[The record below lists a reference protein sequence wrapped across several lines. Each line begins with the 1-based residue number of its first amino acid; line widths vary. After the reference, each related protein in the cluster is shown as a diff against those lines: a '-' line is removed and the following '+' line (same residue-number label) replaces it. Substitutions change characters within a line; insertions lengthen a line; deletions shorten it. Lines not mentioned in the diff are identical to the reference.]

1 MHIQDERI
9 RNLNENETTDG
20 DYVLYW
26 MQATQRVRYN
36 HALGYAVGEANTLN
50 LPVVVYFGLT
60 DDFPEANV
68 RHYRFM
74 LEGLKET
81 AAGLEELG
89 IQMIA
94 VRTSPPAGAIELSK
108 GASLAVVDRG
118 YLKVQKSWRETAARG
133 MDCPLIEVESDVVV
147 PVEEASDK
155 EEYAARTIRPK
166 INDLLDKY
174 LVDFDLATPDRDS
187 LDLEIRGDSL
197 DLDDPGGLASSLDV
211 DRSVRPVDSYHGG
224 YENARRRLDDFV
236 EVKLDSYPEESNDP
250 GKDYLSG
257 LSPYLHFGQISP
269 IEIALTVQEAGGPGV
284 DDFLEE
290 LIVRR
295 ELSMNF
301 VHYNE
306 DYDDLWKSIPGWAEE
321 SLKEHAEDNRE
332 YLYSPEE
339 FEDGKTHDPYW
350 NAAQLEMNLTGKT
363 HGYMRMYWVK
373 KILQWTE
380 NPQSAYEIAIYLNNK
395 YELDGRDPNGFTGVA
410 WCFGKHDRA
419 WKEREVL
426 GKVRYMSA
434 GGLERKF
441 AIDDYVARIEA
452 LRSEVEGG

>member
-1 MHIQDERI
+1 MKVHQERI
-9 RNLNENETTDG
+9 QRLNENKRADG
-20 DYVLYW
+20 AYVLYW
-26 MQATQRVRYN
+26 MQASQRAHYN
-36 HALGYAVGEANTLN
+36 HALEYAIGEANALKM
-50 LPVVVYFGLT
+50 PVLVYFGLT
-60 DDFPEANV
+60 DDFPDANL

-81 AAGLEELG
+81 AIQLEEIG
-89 IQMIA
+89 IRMIVTRANPPEGA
-94 VRTSPPAGAIELSK
+94 VQLSRD
-108 GASLAVVDRG
+108 AALTVVDRG
-118 YLKVQKSWRETAARG
+118 YLRVQKSWRRDAAAK
-133 MDCPLIEVESDVVV
+133 MDCPLVQVETDVVV

-166 INDLLDKY
+166 INGLVDKY
-174 LVDFDLATPDRDS
+174 IVDWDGTAPK
-187 LDLEIRGDSL
+187 EDSL
-197 DLDDPGGLASSLDV
+197 DLDIDGDFLDLSDPDGLARSLEV
-211 DRSVRPVDSYHGG
+211 DKSVPPVNSYHGG

-236 EVKLDSYPEESNDP
+236 ESKLDKYPDESNDP

-269 IEIALTVQEAGGPGV
+269 LEFALQVKETGGPGV
-284 DDFLEE
+284 EDFLEE

-295 ELSMNF
+295 ELSINF

-306 DYDDLWKSIPGWAEE
+306 NYDDLWSSIPDWAEE
-321 SLKEHAEDNRE
+321 SLKEHAGDDRE
-332 YLYSPEE
+332 YLYSLNE
-339 FEDGKTHDPYW
+339 FEAAETHDPYW

-373 KILQWTE
+373 KILQWSE
-380 NPQSAYEIAIYLNNK
+380 SPERAYEIAIYLNNK

-452 LRSEVEGG
+452 LQSERKGG

>member
-9 RNLNENETTDG
+9 RNLNDNETSDG

-36 HALGYAVGEANTLN
+36 HALGYAVGKANALN

-81 AAGLEELG
+81 AAELEELG
-89 IQMIA
+89 MQMIA
-94 VRTSPPAGAIELSK
+94 VRTSPPDGAIELSK

-133 MDCPLIEVESDVVV
+133 MDCPLIEVESNVVV

-187 LDLEIRGDSL
+187 LDLEVRGDSL

-395 YELDGRDPNGFTGVA
+395 YELDGRDSNGFTGVA

-441 AIDDYVARIEA
+441 AIDDYVVRIEA